1 MIGVERIGCID
12 LAIAFA
18 LVGCRGRSG
27 AGTDLRRGVLLDA
40 ESPAESGEQV
50 TAPHVDDRLLEQ
62 VEQLGIVQR
71 GGDVEHVR
79 RE

>member
-1 MIGVERIGCID
+1 MIVVERVGCVD
-12 LAIAFA
+12 LAIALDPLGA
-18 LVGCRGRSG
+18 RPGNG
-27 AGTDLRRGVLLDA
+27 AGSDLRRGVLLDA

>member
-1 MIGVERIGCID
+1 MSDEVTGGDTVSVLVVDD
-12 LAIAFA
+12 LVPFRSAAPAVYKRADRVA
-18 LVGCRGRSG
+18 LAG
-27 AGTDLRRGVLLDA
+27 A
-40 ESPAESGEQV
+40 AESGEQV